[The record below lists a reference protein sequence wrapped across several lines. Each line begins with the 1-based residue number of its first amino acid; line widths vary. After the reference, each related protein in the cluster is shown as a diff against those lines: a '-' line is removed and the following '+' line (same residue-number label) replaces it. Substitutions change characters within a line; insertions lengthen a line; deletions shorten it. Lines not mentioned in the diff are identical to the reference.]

1 MLEFVVKEDSDLVG
15 KKLKEINILDCCI
28 VSAIVRD
35 SGLIIPCG
43 EDSIKAGDHMVFM
56 GKSSPMEE
64 IPSLFGGFGKK
75 KSRILIIGGGV
86 VGFYLARLL
95 ENTNL
100 KIKLI
105 ERDKERSEFIAEQL
119 SNVLV
124 LRGDGTDLN
133 LLKGE
138 GIGEMDV
145 VISVTNSDEKNLL
158 CALLAKQMG
167 AKKVIVRA
175 DHYDYVP
182 LFEMVGVDR
191 AASPR
196 EATVNEVLKLTMGT
210 GIAALT
216 TIEGEK
222 AEIIEYTVSEN
233 SRIAGKALKDIKFP
247 RGAIVSMVVKG
258 DETVVPRGNYV
269 IRIGDHVLIFSLPSA
284 HQKVEQLF
292 G

>member
-1 MLEFVVKEDSDLVG
+1 
-15 KKLKEINILDCCI
+15 
-28 VSAIVRD
+28 
-35 SGLIIPCG
+35 
-43 EDSIKAGDHMVFM
+43 
-56 GKSSPMEE
+56 
-64 IPSLFGGFGKK
+64 
-75 KSRILIIGGGV
+75 
-86 VGFYLARLL
+86 
-95 ENTNL
+95 
-100 KIKLI
+100 
-105 ERDKERSEFIAEQL
+105 
-119 SNVLV
+119 
-124 LRGDGTDLN
+124 
-133 LLKGE
+133 
-138 GIGEMDV
+138 
-145 VISVTNSDEKNLL
+145 
-158 CALLAKQMG
+158 MG